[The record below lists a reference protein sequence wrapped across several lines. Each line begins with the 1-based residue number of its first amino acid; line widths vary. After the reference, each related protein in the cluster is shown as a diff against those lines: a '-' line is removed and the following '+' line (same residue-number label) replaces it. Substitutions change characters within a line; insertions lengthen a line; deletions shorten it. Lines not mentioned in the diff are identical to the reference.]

1 MKLKELLGK
10 APENFKDIEI
20 KGITQDSRNISKG
33 DAFICIK
40 GANFDGHSAA
50 LKAEELGAAVIIAE
64 KDTGAKNQIIVS
76 DTREALAEMSS
87 NYFGNPSKKLK
98 IIGVTGTNGKTSVT
112 YMIKQV
118 LEYFGH
124 KVGLIG
130 TIHNLICNEEIATIN
145 TTPGAFELNKLFAKM
160 VEAGC
165 EYAVM
170 EVSSHALDQKRVF
183 GIEFEA
189 AVFTNLTQ
197 DHLDYH
203 ETMDN
208 YFYAKSKLFSM
219 CKKAILNF
227 DDSYT
232 EKLSELISA
241 PKITYS
247 LISNNSTYSAKDI
260 TYRPDGVSY
269 TLVGFNAIQKF
280 SVSIGGKFTVYNTM
294 AAICVLNELGFELSE
309 ISKAISQMSGI
320 KGRAEVV
327 PTGKDFTVIIDY
339 AHTPDGLVN
348 ILRSFK
354 VFKESRLVVLF
365 GCGGDRDKLK
375 RPIMG
380 KVASQYADYV
390 IITSDN
396 PRSEEPMSI
405 IEDIEKGIIDTKTP
419 YKIIENRV
427 DAINFAIKNAKS
439 RDIIVLAGKGHETYQ
454 ILKNGKIDLDE
465 RELVAK
471 ALEEK

>member
-1 MKLKELLGK
+1 MKLKELLSNV
-10 APENFKDIEI
+10 PENFENIEI
-20 KGITQDSRNISKG
+20 SGLSQDSRNVKKG
-33 DAFICIK
+33 DAFVCIK

-50 LKAEELGAAVIIAE
+50 IMAEELGAALIIAE
-64 KDTGAKNQIIVS
+64 KDTGAKNQIIVK

-112 YMIKQV
+112 YMLKQV
-118 LEYFGH
+118 LEFFGY

-145 TTPGAFELNKLFAKM
+145 TTPGAYELNSLFAKM

-203 ETMDN
+203 ITMDK
-208 YFYAKSKLFSM
+208 YFEAKSKLFSM
-219 CKKAILNF
+219 AKKAILNF

-232 EKLSELISA
+232 ERLLEKINAE
-241 PKITYS
+241 KITYS
-247 LISNNSTYSAKDI
+247 LLSNNSTYSAKDI
-260 TYRPDGVSY
+260 SYRPDGVSY
-269 TLVGFNAIQKF
+269 TFVGFNAIQKF
-280 SVSIGGKFTVYNTM
+280 NISIGGKFTVYNTM
-294 AAICVLNELGFELSE
+294 AAICVLKELGFELSE
-309 ISKAISQMSGI
+309 ISKAMEQMSGI

-339 AHTPDGLVN
+339 AHTPDGLIN

-365 GCGGDRDKLK
+365 GCGGDRDKTK
-375 RPIMG
+375 RAIMG
-380 KVASQYADYV
+380 KAASQYADYV

-405 IEDIEKGIIDTKTP
+405 IKDIEEGIRDTKTP
-419 YKIIENRV
+419 YKVIENRV
-427 DAINFAIKNAKS
+427 EAINFAIKNAKS

-454 ILKNGKIDLDE
+454 ILKDGKIDLDE
-465 RELVAK
+465 RVIVAE
-471 ALEEK
+471 ALTK

>member
-1 MKLKELLGK
+1 MKLKELLNGV
-10 APENFKDIEI
+10 PEKFQNIEI
-20 KGITQDSRNISKG
+20 NGVTQDSRNINKG

-50 LKAEELGAAVIIAE
+50 LKAEELGASVIIAE
-64 KDTGAKNQIIVS
+64 TDTGAKNQIIVE
-76 DTREALAEMSS
+76 DTREALAIISS

-112 YMIKQV
+112 YMLKQV
-118 LEYFGH
+118 LEFFGY

-130 TIHNLICNEEIATIN
+130 TIHNLICDKEIPTIN
-145 TTPGAFELNKLFAKM
+145 TTPGAFELNKLFAQM

-165 EYAVM
+165 EYAIM
-170 EVSSHALDQKRVF
+170 EVSSHALHQKRVF
-183 GIEFEA
+183 GIDFEV

-208 YFYAKSKLFSM
+208 YFDAKSKLFSM
-219 CKKAILNF
+219 CKKAVINF
-227 DDSYT
+227 DDNYS
-232 EKLSELISA
+232 ERLSNIINV

-247 LISNNSTYSAKDI
+247 LLSNNSTYSAKDI
-260 TYRPDGVSY
+260 NYRPDGVNY
-269 TLVGFNAIQKF
+269 TLVGYNTIQKF
-280 SVSIGGKFTVYNTM
+280 NISIGGKFTVYNTM
-294 AAICVLNELGFELSE
+294 AAISVLKELGFELAE
-309 ISKAISQMSGI
+309 ISKAMERMSGI

-365 GCGGDRDKLK
+365 GCGGDRDKTK

-405 IEDIEKGIIDTKTP
+405 INDIEEGIKDSKTP

-427 DAINFAIKNAKS
+427 EAINFAIKNAKN

-454 ILKNGKIDLDE
+454 ILKDGKIDLDE
-465 RELVAK
+465 RVVVAD
-471 ALEEK
+471 ALK